1 MNLPEAASIMAK
13 TKKSMNEVYELA
25 LQAAPSGIIVVDE
38 AGEIRYTNQTL
49 ADMFG
54 YRVEELVDEPVE
66 ILIPDQFAAAHR
78 RHMENYARA
87 PRSRDMGTG
96 RDLEGIT
103 RDGNRIPLEIGLR
116 PTQTPSGPVVVA
128 TVVDIT
134 VRKAIEDR
142 LHRHEQEL
150 EQLVAERTR
159 ELEDAQREKERML
172 EQLIQ
177 AEKMTTVGTLVSGI
191 GHEINNPLYALH
203 AAAEALAD
211 ETDIE
216 CCRAYGSEILKQ
228 ATRIAETVKN
238 LSRYAQPGTRHDLQA
253 VDLSEVVE
261 EAVRLAHQSL
271 NDEQIEFEVSDGR
284 VAEISA
290 RFEEIMQVVF
300 NLLRNAIQAMPGE
313 GRIQI
318 VTQQHGDFVSLRIQ
332 DNGSGIPREH
342 LKRVF
347 DPFFTTKG
355 PDKGEGL
362 GLYIVRQIIIRYGGE
377 IEVDNVDG
385 GGARFDIRFPVA
397 NRVDKPEE

>member
-1 MNLPEAASIMAK
+1 MTK
-13 TKKSMNEVYELA
+13 TKNSITEVYELA
-25 LQAAPSGIIVVDE
+25 LQAAPSGILVVDD

-103 RDGNRIPLEIGLR
+103 RDGIKIPLEIGLR
-116 PTQTPSGPVVVA
+116 PTQTSSGPVVVA

-142 LHRHEQEL
+142 LLRHEQEL

-172 EQLIQ
+172 DQLIQ

-216 CCRAYGSEILKQ
+216 CCRAYGRDILKQ

-238 LSRYAQPGTRHDLQA
+238 LSRYAQPGTRHDLQP
-253 VDLSEVVE
+253 VDLAQVVE

-271 NDEQIEFEVSDGR
+271 NDEQIEFEITDGR

-290 RFEEIMQVVF
+290 RFEEIMQLVF
-300 NLLRNAIQAMPGE
+300 NLLRNAIQAIPGQ

-318 VTQQHGDFVSLRIQ
+318 VTQQDGNFVSLRIQ

-385 GGARFDIRFPVA
+385 GGARFEIRFPVA

>member
-1 MNLPEAASIMAK
+1 
-13 TKKSMNEVYELA
+13 
-25 LQAAPSGIIVVDE
+25 
-38 AGEIRYTNQTL
+38 
-49 ADMFG
+49 
-54 YRVEELVDEPVE
+54 
-66 ILIPDQFAAAHR
+66 
-78 RHMENYARA
+78 
-87 PRSRDMGTG
+87 
-96 RDLEGIT
+96 
-103 RDGNRIPLEIGLR
+103 
-116 PTQTPSGPVVVA
+116 
-128 TVVDIT
+128 
-134 VRKAIEDR
+134 
-142 LHRHEQEL
+142 
-150 EQLVAERTR
+150 
-159 ELEDAQREKERML
+159 ML

-300 NLLRNAIQAMPGE
+300 NLLRNAIQAIPGN

-385 GGARFDIRFPVA
+385 GGARFEIRFPVA